1 MSLVKVV
8 DLETIIEEASKER
21 ASDVH
26 LSSGKPVIFRVDG
39 ILRPVSRLSR
49 EPLQEK
55 DIFTIFDNYLTAEAR
70 QKFETRRS
78 YDVSFS
84 FENTRVRVHF
94 YETMNGITVNCRLIP
109 LEPVPLDDLNVPSVI
124 KKRLD
129 TPGGLIIISG
139 LANMGKTTTIAAAVD
154 YVNENY
160 NQKIL
165 ILEDP
170 IEFIHKDKLSYVFQR
185 EIGTHSPDYAQALK
199 DVLRENVDTVVVGEV
214 RDAKAMDAVFTM
226 AEDGLKVITSVHA
239 LRAIDTV
246 ERIVNMFPAAD
257 HERVYRRLSWTLEGI
272 INQWLVPK
280 KHGGRILATEIV
292 SVTDA
297 IKNLLKEGK
306 PQQIRSYL
314 DQGGSDMY
322 SLESCINKLQI
333 MGLIN
338 KM

>member
-1 MSLVKVV
+1 MSLVKTV

-26 LSSGKPVIFRVDG
+26 LCAGKPVIFRVDG
-39 ILRPVSRLSR
+39 ILRPAHKLTPD
-49 EPLQEK
+49 PLQEK
-55 DIFTIFDNYLTAEAR
+55 DILTIFDNYMSAEAR
-70 QKFETRRS
+70 QRFETRRS

-94 YETMNGITVNCRLIP
+94 YETMNGVTVNCRLIP
-109 LEPVPLDDLNVPSVI
+109 LEPIPLDDLNVPQII
-124 KKRLD
+124 KKWLD
-129 TPGGLIIISG
+129 DRGGLIIISG
-139 LANMGKTTTIAAAVD
+139 LANMGKTTTIASSVD
-154 YVNENY
+154 YINNNY

-170 IEFIHKDKLSYVFQR
+170 IEFIHKDRLSYIFQR

-257 HERVYRRLSWTLEGI
+257 HERVYRRLSWTLKGI
-272 INQWLVPK
+272 INQWLIPK
-280 KHGGRILATEIV
+280 KAGGRILATEVV

-322 SLESCINKLQI
+322 SLESCLNKLHL
-333 MGLIN
+333 MGLITRA
-338 KM
+338 